1 MSGTFCKS
9 GSKNN
14 TNKQGEQTMKQ
25 FMVLLMA
32 GILCFAGVAQ
42 AKGPQANAALEM
54 AMLLQLADELGMGD
68 YELMDV
74 MAGYRQYRSTMDGY
88 VKQRQE
94 KKAALEAAIA
104 NDAGGSTVSTLTQEL
119 MSLDMNILRL
129 KQSAVNEAATVMD
142 SAAVAKLYLMVSDM
156 DQAKKNFVNQL
167 TGKDKGPKVAK
178 GPKGKA
184 ADPAA
189 AAAKPEESVLD
200 KAKVFLNKLAEKD
213 LTTAMTAVS
222 ENFEHYEYGSKVELK
237 SFLEE
242 AIQAGYIDD
251 LKIITDDTEVKIEGD
266 KAVLYPIDVEGLFG
280 SFTLELTGQKEDG
293 KWMVTSMDIFGI

>member
-1 MSGTFCKS
+1 
-9 GSKNN
+9 
-14 TNKQGEQTMKQ
+14 MKQ
-25 FMVLLMA
+25 FMVVLMA

-74 MAGYRQYRSTMDGY
+74 LAGYRQYRSTMDGY

-94 KKAALEAAIA
+94 KKAALAAAIA

-156 DQAKKNFVNQL
+156 GQAKKNFVNQL
-167 TGKDKGPKVAK
+167 IGKDKGPKVAK

-184 ADPAA
+184 AGPAA

-213 LTTAMTAVS
+213 LATAMTAVS
-222 ENFEHYEYGSKVELK
+222 ENFEHYEYGSKAELK

-251 LKIITDDTEVKIEGD
+251 LKIITDDAEVKIEGD